1 MSVQQ
6 HARRPGT
13 TASSTSPDSI
23 VSVLVTTTR
32 SLLSVFILL
41 LFARLVLDLIQ
52 SVSPQWRP
60 RGAVLWIAEVVYT
73 VTDPPVKFVRRFVP
87 PLRLGP
93 VMLDLS
99 FLILLF
105 STQMLSQLLAHF
117 A

>member
-1 MSVQQ
+1 MLVAT
-6 HARRPGT
+6 AR
-13 TASSTSPDSI
+13 A
-23 VSVLVTTTR
+23 V
-32 SLLSVFILL
+32 LSVFIIV
-41 LFARLVLDLIQ
+41 LFVRLVLDLVQ

-60 RGAVLWIAEVVYT
+60 RGAMLWVAEVTYT

-105 STQMLSQLLAHF
+105 SAQMLQRLLLLVA
-117 A
+117 

>member
-1 MSVQQ
+1 MVMLVAT
-6 HARRPGT
+6 AR
-13 TASSTSPDSI
+13 A
-23 VSVLVTTTR
+23 V
-32 SLLSVFILL
+32 LSVFIIV
-41 LFARLVLDLIQ
+41 LFVRLVLDLVQ

-60 RGAVLWIAEVVYT
+60 RGAMLWVAEVTYT

-105 STQMLSQLLAHF
+105 SAQMLQRLLLLVA
-117 A
+117 